1 MLTLVI
7 NNEKCLT
14 LNLSSEPIFVLTF
27 LSKLYTTFIRPNLI
41 SKFVQKNCTFITQSW
56 FQK

>member
-41 SKFVQKNCTFITQSW
+41 SKFVQKNCTFIAQSW